1 MKDKQIIS
9 ERQVFTENITK
20 NEVGIDFEIIT

>member
-20 NEVGIDFEIIT
+20 KEVGVDLETIN

>member
-20 NEVGIDFEIIT
+20 KEVGIDFETIT